1 MAEKSA
7 SLDDSKTC
15 KGYTIPSNEEIIN
28 ELTEDLHSA
37 CINTAGE
44 NSSID
49 NEGNR
54 RKSDQTT
61 HNVGTSE
68 EEETNVTPGS
78 GKESENEN
86 GHVRDEDDI
95 IDEEAM
101 KDQENMYTEE
111 DKEKFR
117 NEAQIYKSRG
127 NEQFKAGDYQESA
140 KSYTLGLRTCPLAF
154 DKDRAVMYSNR
165 AAAKVK
171 LGLKLSAIDDCSKAV
186 ELDARYLKAYLR
198 RAHLYKETEKLDEA
212 LADYQKVLEL
222 DPLHKEAL
230 YTSKALAEQIHD
242 RNEKMKAE
250 MLGQLKDLGNMIL
263 RPFGLSTD
271 NFNVTQNPDSGGYSV
286 NFQQTPQIGRAHV

>member
-7 SLDDSKTC
+7 SLDDTETC

-28 ELTEDLHSA
+28 ELAKDLHSA
-37 CINTAGE
+37 CIDTAGK
-44 NSSID
+44 NSSVD
-49 NEGNR
+49 NECNR
-54 RKSDQTT
+54 KKSDQTT
-61 HNVGTSE
+61 HNVGTCE
-68 EEETNVTPGS
+68 EVDETNVTSGCS
-78 GKESENEN
+78 GKESDDEKSN
-86 GHVRDEDDI
+86 VRDEDDN

-111 DKEKFR
+111 DKEKLR
-117 NEAQIYKSRG
+117 KEAQIYKSRG
-127 NEQFKAGDYQESA
+127 NEQFKAGGYQESA

-186 ELDARYLKAYLR
+186 ELDAGYLKAYLR
-198 RAHLYKETEKLDEA
+198 RAQLYKETEKLDEA

-230 YTSKALAEQIHD
+230 YTSKTLAEQIHD
-242 RNEKMKAE
+242 RNEKMKTE
-250 MLGQLKDLGNMIL
+250 MLGQLKNLGNMIL

-271 NFNVTQNPDSGGYSV
+271 NFQVTQNPDSGGYSV
-286 NFQQTPQIGRAHV
+286 NFQQTPR

>member
-7 SLDDSKTC
+7 SLDDTETC

-28 ELTEDLHSA
+28 ELTKDLHSA
-37 CINTAGE
+37 CINTAE
-44 NSSID
+44 KTSSID
-49 NEGNR
+49 NECNR
-54 RKSDQTT
+54 RNSDQTT

-68 EEETNVTPGS
+68 QEEEINVTPGCS

-86 GHVRDEDDI
+86 SHVKDEDDI

-101 KDQENMYTEE
+101 RDQENTYTEE
-111 DKEKFR
+111 DKEKLR
-117 NEAQIYKSRG
+117 KEAQIYKSRG
-127 NEQFKAGDYQESA
+127 NDQFKVGGYQESA

-186 ELDARYLKAYLR
+186 DLDAGYLKAYLR
-198 RAHLYKETEKLDEA
+198 RAQLYKETEKLDEA

-222 DPLHKEAL
+222 DPHHKEAL
-230 YTSKALAEQIHD
+230 YTSKALTEQIHD
-242 RNEKMKAE
+242 RNEKMKTE
-250 MLGQLKDLGNMIL
+250 MLGQLKNLGNMIL

-271 NFNVTQNPDSGGYSV
+271 NFRVTQNPDSGGYSV
-286 NFQQTPQIGRAHV
+286 NFQQTPR

>member
-1 MAEKSA
+1 MAEKSS
-7 SLDDSKTC
+7 SLDDTETC

-28 ELTEDLHSA
+28 ELTEDFHSA
-37 CINTAGE
+37 CINTAE
-44 NSSID
+44 KNSSID
-49 NEGNR
+49 NERNG

-68 EEETNVTPGS
+68 EEEETNVTPGCS
-78 GKESENEN
+78 GKESENEKA
-86 GHVRDEDDI
+86 HVRDEDT

-111 DKEKFR
+111 DKEKLR
-117 NEAQIYKSRG
+117 KEAQIYKSRG
-127 NEQFKAGDYQESA
+127 NEQFKVGDYQESA
-140 KSYTLGLRTCPLAF
+140 KSYTLGLRACPLAF

-171 LGLKLSAIDDCSKAV
+171 LGLKPSAIDDCSKAV

-198 RAHLYKETEKLDEA
+198 RAQLYKETEKLDEA

-230 YTSKALAEQIHD
+230 YTSKV
-242 RNEKMKAE
+242 
-250 MLGQLKDLGNMIL
+250 
-263 RPFGLSTD
+263 S
-271 NFNVTQNPDSGGYSV
+271 
-286 NFQQTPQIGRAHV
+286 